1 MEDKT
6 HSNGRRGKRER
17 SSDSWWQRHRAW
29 VAGMTRGQK
38 IRYRILQVATVISA
52 IIVLIWAAAMI
63 WIREP
68 TLPQVDPGAS
78 GNTSTGDEST
88 TLPGAEEVNIA
99 ASGRREG
106 VYTFLLVG
114 QDTGGGG
121 NTDTMILATFD
132 TQNKTVHAMS
142 LPRDTMINV
151 SWNTKKLNTVYN
163 YYKGRDPD
171 TQVEKGMAA
180 LKEHV
185 GKLTGIVPDFY
196 VIIQWDAVGELVDAL
211 GGVTFDVP
219 YNMDY
224 DDPWQDLHIHQE
236 KGERLLSGDD
246 AMQVIRWRQNNRNS
260 PYGYVSIGDAGRM
273 EIQQDFLM
281 AVARECL
288 KLENLLNAPEFA
300 RIFTENVT
308 TDLPI
313 GNLIWFAQ
321 QAIGM
326 NADED
331 VHFATLPYT
340 GYNRYF
346 GYNRFT
352 SYVLPVADELVELV
366 NDGFNPYLR
375 EVTLSDLEL
384 LVLHSDG
391 SLSVTSGSLADPQLA
406 EPGHMQSSYSNPNA
420 SSGGGTQTG
429 GSSSGGESQSGDG
442 EDETQTGDTSQE
454 EVPSG
459 GDTSQGGSQTGGDTS
474 QDGEQTG
481 GDTSQGGSQTSGDT
495 SQGGA
500 QTGGD
505 TSQGDTPITSLPG
518 DESTG
523 QTGTVSI
530 GGADAGQTTVNIGQP
545 ADTSGIQ
552 AA

>member
-1 MEDKT
+1 MDDKT
-6 HSNGRRGKRER
+6 HSNGRRGKREAP
-17 SSDSWWQRHRAW
+17 SQGWWQRHREW
-29 VAGMTRGQK
+29 VAGLTRGQR
-38 IRYRILQVATVISA
+38 IRYRVLQVATVISA

-68 TLPQVDPGAS
+68 TLPSVNPDDPGS
-78 GNTSTGDEST
+78 SSSSSSEGTV
-88 TLPGAEEVNIA
+88 LPGAEEVNLA

-114 QDTGGGG
+114 QDTAGGG
-121 NTDTMILATFD
+121 NTDTMILAAYD
-132 TQNKTVHAMS
+132 TKGKTVHAMS
-142 LPRDTMINV
+142 LPRDTIINV

-171 TQVEKGMAA
+171 TQVEKGMTA

-185 GKLTGIVPDFY
+185 GKLTGITPDFY
-196 VIIQWDAVGELVDAL
+196 VIIQWDAVKELVDAL
-211 GGVTFDVP
+211 GGVTFNVP

-224 DDPWQDLHIHQE
+224 DDPTPGQDLHIHQM

-260 PYGYVSIGDAGRM
+260 PYGYISIGDAGRM
-273 EIQQDFLM
+273 EIQQDFLK

-288 KLENLLNAPEFA
+288 KLENLLKAPELA

-308 TDLPI
+308 TDIPL

-326 NADED
+326 NAEED

-429 GSSSGGESQSGDG
+429 G
-442 EDETQTGDTSQE
+442 E
-454 EVPSG
+454 EEPPSG
-459 GDTSQGGSQTGGDTS
+459 GDVSQGETPGGETGGGEGGQTQPGGDVSQGGQSGENPGQGGSQPGGSSGETGGDPGQS
-474 QDGEQTG
+474 
-481 GDTSQGGSQTSGDT
+481 
-495 SQGGA
+495 GA
-500 QTGGD
+500 QTGG
-505 TSQGDTPITSLPG
+505 GDDPVASLPQDG
-518 DESTG
+518 ESPDQSG
-523 QTGTVSI
+523 GGVLPGTEE
-530 GGADAGQTTVNIGQP
+530 TTVNSGQG
-545 ADTSGIQ
+545 AQASGLL